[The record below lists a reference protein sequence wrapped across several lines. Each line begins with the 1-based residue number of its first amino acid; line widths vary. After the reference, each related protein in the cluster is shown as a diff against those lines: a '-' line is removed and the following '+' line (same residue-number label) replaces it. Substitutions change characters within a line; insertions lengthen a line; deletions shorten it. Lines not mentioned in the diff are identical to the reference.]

1 MPESWSSPFQVQYDV
16 YLTGRESQSWNCLE
30 FTQIKSHT
38 YTNPCDCVSS
48 SSHILYVLYYLQYNN
63 FFYSRYLHK
72 LAYLYNTIS
81 KLNGPFS
88 IKLNQPTVAH
98 LCTFLQ
104 TCISLLAH
112 RSDQLSQACPYP
124 EPTVLPPCAFRNQV
138 VEAVVTVAISIF
150 PFKGNFSYRDTGATL
165 LETVP
170 LSDSEASRLPVPPPP
185 RGSRCS

>member
-1 MPESWSSPFQVQYDV
+1 MTQV
-16 YLTGRESQSWNCLE
+16 SC
-30 FTQIKSHT
+30 FSHVCIVPIRIISLILSL
-38 YTNPCDCVSS
+38 YINL
-48 SSHILYVLYYLQYNN
+48 HISIVV
-63 FFYSRYLHK
+63 
-72 LAYLYNTIS
+72 S

-88 IKLNQPTVAH
+88 IKYNQPTVAH

-112 RSDQLSQACPYP
+112 WPDQIPQACPHP

-150 PFKGNFSYRDTGATL
+150 PFKGNFTYRDTGATL

-185 RGSRCS
+185 RGSRCT

>member
-1 MPESWSSPFQVQYDV
+1 MR
-16 YLTGRESQSWNCLE
+16 TCTN
-30 FTQIKSHT
+30 
-38 YTNPCDCVSS
+38 TNPGDLSFLFFPRMYCT
-48 SSHILYVLYYLQYNN
+48 N
-63 FFYSRYLHK
+63 FPYFKCIHK
-72 LAYLYNTIS
+72 PTYLYSTIS

-88 IKLNQPTVAH
+88 IKYNQPTVAH
-98 LCTFLQ
+98 LCILLQ

-112 RSDQLSQACPYP
+112 WPDQIPQACPQP

-150 PFKGNFSYRDTGATL
+150 PFKGNFTYRDTGATL

-185 RGSRCS
+185 RGSRCT

>member
-1 MPESWSSPFQVQYDV
+1 M
-16 YLTGRESQSWNCLE
+16 
-30 FTQIKSHT
+30 KSHT
-38 YTNPCDCVSS
+38 YTNPCDWVSS
-48 SSHILYVLYYLQYNN
+48 FSHILYVLYYLQYNN
-63 FFYSRYLHK
+63 LFYSCYLHK
-72 LAYLYNTIS
+72 LTYLYNTIYVYIIS

-104 TCISLLAH
+104 TCIPLLAH
-112 RSDQLSQACPYP
+112 RSNQLSQACPHP
-124 EPTVLPPCAFRNQV
+124 VPTVLPPCAFRNQV